1 MKLIQCFLL
10 ASLLFLLACNGI
22 IKNDNP
28 KIIEEEG
35 TKVSA
40 AMEAKA
46 IEDFRG
52 IYVGMF
58 EPILTEEESGAKN
71 IFAGEAFYWRRENKI
86 SIFIDEL
93 KDSEVKGH
101 SVVAGNNTLFEGVA
115 KKNGS
120 GFFVEAKEIGNN
132 KNDGAFTFF
141 IKDSLLDGTW
151 KSFKK
156 IDIENR
162 KYTLIKTVFVYNA
175 NQMLDSG
182 AYHNRSDKYVDWTKP
197 EMGAIEI
204 KQLKSKMSKTE
215 VEEYE
220 EFEENTSFSSATD
233 GIYDINA
240 STQKLSELSVSNLSK
255 GDLTIIRNCIYAR
268 HGYSFKYMPLRVFF
282 NKQNW
287 YMPISNDIRASLT
300 DIEKQNIILLLK
312 YEKVAKEYYDYF
324 GRG

>member
-1 MKLIQCFLL
+1 MKTINIFLL
-10 ASLLFLLACNGI
+10 ASFSIFSSCNGI
-22 IKNDNP
+22 IKNDSP
-28 KIIEEEG
+28 KIIEEDG
-35 TKVSA
+35 TKITTDSA
-40 AMEAKA
+40 MKVN
-46 IEDFRG
+46 EDFKG
-52 IYVGMF
+52 SYVGMF
-58 EPILTEEESGAKN
+58 EPIITEEESGTKN

-93 KDSEVKGH
+93 KDSVVKGH
-101 SVVAGNNTLFEGVA
+101 SVVAGNNILFEGFA
-115 KKNGS
+115 NKKDS
-120 GFFVEAKEIGNN
+120 GLFVVAKEIGSN
-132 KNDGAFTFF
+132 KTNGTFSFF

-151 KSFKK
+151 KSFTK

-162 KYTLIKTVFVYNA
+162 KYKLVKTAFVYNA
-175 NQMLDSG
+175 YQMLDTG
-182 AYHNRSDKYVDWTKP
+182 VNKNRSDKYVDWTKP
-197 EMGAIEI
+197 EMSAAEI

-220 EFEENTSFSSATD
+220 DFEENTSFSSATD
-233 GIYDINA
+233 IIYSLNA
-240 STQKLSELSVSNLSK
+240 STKKLSESSVSNFSK

-282 NKQNW
+282 DKQNW